1 MEEVIMENPT
11 SPSGLQEDLGEV
23 RTEWPKVPDSS
34 LCVSCP
40 CPGPTKLFHL
50 CPACPCHPY
59 TVTQQP

>member
-34 LCVSCP
+34 L
-40 CPGPTKLFHL
+40 
-50 CPACPCHPY
+50 
-59 TVTQQP
+59 